1 MPGKFQ
7 FQKFSEIDVSDSFFD
22 SLKDDYPEFPQW
34 FQKKADSAATALVFS
49 DDEGLGAFI
58 YLKSETEEI
67 KLVEQTL
74 PATLRRKIG
83 TLKLADRYQGQRLG
97 EGALGLAL
105 WNWRKS
111 QEPEIYVTVFSKH
124 SILISLLERFGFR
137 LAGHK
142 ANGECIYVKSR
153 LEVDYND
160 PYKSFPFIN
169 PAFKKAGYI
178 IVNDIYHDTLFP
190 YSELR
195 HTLQDSVAMSAANGM
210 SKVYVGSQ
218 LTPHYQ
224 PGEPVLI
231 YRRHSKQDGQKPRY
245 KSCVTS
251 FCIITN
257 VLTVKKNNRT
267 LMTFEDLLNQIG
279 NKSVFDERDLRTKYK
294 AEKSLLV
301 IEMLYYGYFGGGNN
315 VNMDWLDKNGYWAG
329 ENEYPANVQLSPEQ
343 FRAILT
349 EGKVDVQN
357 VIIN

>member
-1 MPGKFQ
+1 
-7 FQKFSEIDVSDSFFD
+7 
-22 SLKDDYPEFPQW
+22 
-34 FQKKADSAATALVFS
+34 
-49 DDEGLGAFI
+49 
-58 YLKSETEEI
+58 
-67 KLVEQTL
+67 
-74 PATLRRKIG
+74 
-83 TLKLADRYQGQRLG
+83 
-97 EGALGLAL
+97 
-105 WNWRKS
+105 
-111 QEPEIYVTVFSKH
+111 
-124 SILISLLERFGFR
+124 
-137 LAGHK
+137 
-142 ANGECIYVKSR
+142 
-153 LEVDYND
+153 
-160 PYKSFPFIN
+160 
-169 PAFKKAGYI
+169 
-178 IVNDIYHDTLFP
+178 
-190 YSELR
+190 
-195 HTLQDSVAMSAANGM
+195 M

-279 NKSVFDERDLRTKYK
+279 NKSVFDESDLRTKYS
-294 AEKSLLV
+294 AERNLLV

-315 VNMDWLDKNGYWAG
+315 VNMDWLDRNGYWAG